1 MQIKQI
7 KYDLLNLEQKKLC
20 ELCDNLEPLRLK
32 KQALKNKLK
41 AFFQRILNW
50 IKKNKIKSAIAFVL
64 LLIYYFSIPRT
75 LFKEPYST
83 VIESKEGEL
92 LGAKIA
98 RDGQWR
104 FPAQDSVPDK
114 FKKCIVYF
122 EDEYFYKH
130 PGFNPGAMINAF
142 KQNRKAGK
150 VVRGGSTLTQQVIRL
165 SRKGKNRTYF
175 EKLIE
180 IILATRLELGYSK
193 NEILEMYAAHAP
205 FGGNVV
211 GLEMASWRYFGVQ
224 SNQLSWAE
232 NAVLAVLPNAPSLI
246 YPGKNQIKLLN
257 KRNRLLLKLH
267 QEGII
272 DKQTYELSIEEPLPQ
287 KPYDLPQIAPHLLQ
301 RVAKNEEGTR
311 VKTTIDYALQNRV
324 NQIAR
329 YYYNQYKQNE
339 VHNLAILIIDVQSRN
354 VMSYVGNSPAD
365 ADHQKDVDIIDAPRS
380 TGSILKPLL
389 YGAMLDDGELLPN
402 TLVAD
407 IPTQISGY
415 TPQNFNLTFDGAVPA
430 HRALSRS
437 LNIPAVLMLQ
447 EFTVNKFYEEL
458 QKFKL
463 KNINKTPDHYG
474 LSLILGGAESNLW
487 DLCRT
492 YANLSSTV
500 NYYTKNKNKYRTN
513 EFTELN
519 YKNDFKP
526 DFGSETDQ
534 KNILGAGSIWL
545 TYNAMEEVNRP
556 EGDEA
561 WKFYDS
567 SLKIAWKTGTSFGN
581 RDAWAIGTNSRYV
594 VGIWVGN
601 ATGEGRPTLTGVTS
615 AAPILFDVFNLLPR
629 QRWFDTPYNDL
640 AEVEVCQLSGYLAK
654 ENCPKIKQWV
664 SKKGKST
671 KVCPYHRT
679 VHLDKTEQ
687 FQVNSSCESID
698 NIVTKNWFVLPPVMA
713 WYYKSQHIEY
723 LPLPP
728 FKEGCEGTQ
737 TTTMDFIYPKA
748 NSKIY
753 LTKDFNSNVQPVIL
767 KVAYSERDKELFWYV
782 DDVYKATTK
791 TFHELPITP
800 TTGIHYITVV
810 DASGNEIRRRIEI
823 VRD

>member
-1 MQIKQI
+1 M
-7 KYDLLNLEQKKLC
+7 
-20 ELCDNLEPLRLK
+20 
-32 KQALKNKLK
+32 KNKLK
-41 AFFQRILNW
+41 AFLQRILNW
-50 IKKNKIKSAIAFVL
+50 IKRNKIKSAIVFLL
-64 LLIYYFSIPRT
+64 LLIYYFSLPRT
-75 LFKEPYST
+75 LFHEPYST

-104 FPAQDSVPDK
+104 FPEQDSVPDK

-130 PGFNPGAMINAF
+130 PGFNPVAMVNAI

-165 SRKGKNRTYF
+165 SRKGKSRTYF
-175 EKLIE
+175 EKFIE
-180 IILATRLELGYSK
+180 LILATRLELGYSK
-193 NEILEMYAAHAP
+193 NEILDLYAAHAP

-211 GLEMASWRYFGVQ
+211 GLEMASWRYFGLK
-224 SNQLSWAE
+224 STQLSWAE
-232 NAVLAVLPNAPSLI
+232 SATLAVLPNAPSLI
-246 YPGKNQIKLLN
+246 YPGKNQIKLLE
-257 KRNRLLLKLH
+257 KRNRLLLKLN

-272 DKQTYELSIEEPLPQ
+272 DKQTYELSIDEPLPG
-287 KPYDLPQIAPHLLQ
+287 KPYNLPQIAPHLLQ
-301 RVAKNEEGTR
+301 RVAKDQEGTK
-311 VKTTIDYALQNRV
+311 VKTTVDYALQNRV
-324 NQIAR
+324 NQIAK

-339 VHNLAILIIDVQSRN
+339 VNNLAILVVDVKNRN
-354 VMSYVGNSPAD
+354 VISYVGNAPTD
-365 ADHQKDVDIIDAPRS
+365 KDHQKDVDIIDAPRS

-389 YGAMLDDGELLPN
+389 YAAMLDDGELLPN

-407 IPTQISGY
+407 VPTQIAGY
-415 TPQNFNLTFDGAVPA
+415 TPENFNLTFDGAVPA

-447 EFTVNKFYEEL
+447 EFGVNKFYEEL

-463 KNINKTPDHYG
+463 RDINKTPDHYG

-487 DLCRT
+487 DLCRS

-500 NYYTKNKNKYRTN
+500 NYFNKSHGKYRTK
-513 EFTELN
+513 EFAELN
-519 YKNDFKP
+519 YENNFEA
-526 DFGSETDQ
+526 DFGNETNQ

-545 TYNAMEEVNRP
+545 AYNAMEEVNRP

-594 VGIWVGN
+594 VGVWVGN

-629 QRWFDTPYNDL
+629 QKWFETPYDDL
-640 AEVEVCQLSGYLAK
+640 DEVEVCKLSGYLAK
-654 ENCPKIKQWV
+654 EGCPKIKQWV
-664 SKKGKST
+664 TKKGKT
-671 KVCPYHRT
+671 TAICPYHKV
-679 VHLDKTEQ
+679 VHLDQTEQ
-687 FQVNSSCESID
+687 FQVNSSCENVE
-698 NIVTKNWFVLPPVMA
+698 NIVVKNWFVLPPVMA
-713 WYYKSQHIEY
+713 WYYKGKHIEY

-728 FKEGCEGTQ
+728 FKEDCMGAQ
-737 TTTMDFIYPKA
+737 TASMDFIYPKA

-753 LTKDFNSNVQPVIL
+753 LTKDFNSEIQPVIF
-767 KVAYSERDKELFWYV
+767 KVAYSQRENKLFWYV
-782 DDVYKATTK
+782 DNVYKGETK
-791 TFHELPITP
+791 VFHEKPILMTA
-800 TTGIHYITVV
+800 GFHNITVV
-810 DASGNEIRRRIEI
+810 DEFGNEIRRKVEI
-823 VRD
+823 VRE

>member
-1 MQIKQI
+1 
-7 KYDLLNLEQKKLC
+7 
-20 ELCDNLEPLRLK
+20 
-32 KQALKNKLK
+32 LKNKLK
-41 AFFQRILNW
+41 AFLRRIINW
-50 IKKNKIKSAIAFVL
+50 IKINKIKSAIAFLL
-64 LLIYYFSIPRT
+64 LLIYYFSLPGT

-83 VIESKEGEL
+83 VIESSDGEL

-130 PGFNPGAMINAF
+130 PGFNPVAMINAI

-165 SRKGKNRTYF
+165 SRKGKKRTYF
-175 EKLIE
+175 EKIIE
-180 IILATRLELGYSK
+180 VILSTRLELGYSK
-193 NEILEMYAAHAP
+193 NEILELYAAHAP

-211 GLEMASWRYFGVQ
+211 GLEMAAWRYFGVQ

-232 NAVLAVLPNAPSLI
+232 SATLAVLPNAPSLI
-246 YPGKNQIKLLN
+246 YPGKNQIKLLE
-257 KRNRLLLKLH
+257 KRNRLLLKLN
-267 QEGII
+267 QEGVI
-272 DKQTYELSIEEPLPQ
+272 DQQTYELSIDEPLPQ
-287 KPYDLPQIAPHLLQ
+287 KPYNLPQIAQHLLQ
-301 RVAKNEEGTR
+301 RAAKNEEGKR
-311 VKTTIDYALQNRV
+311 IKTTIDYTLQNRV
-324 NQIAR
+324 NQIAK

-339 VHNLAILIIDVQSRN
+339 VNNLAILVIDVKTRN
-354 VMSYVGNSPAD
+354 VISYIGNSPTD
-365 ADHQKDVDIIDAPRS
+365 SDHQKDVDIIDAPRS

-389 YGAMLDDGELLPN
+389 YAAMLDDGELLPN

-407 IPTQISGY
+407 VPTQIAGY

-437 LNIPAVLMLQ
+437 LNIPSVLMLQ
-447 EFTVNKFYEEL
+447 DFGVNKFYEEL
-458 QKFKL
+458 QKFEL
-463 KNINKTPDHYG
+463 KDINKSPDHYG

-492 YANLSSTV
+492 YSNLSSTV
-500 NYYTKNKNKYRTN
+500 NYFNKSHGKYRTN
-513 EFTELN
+513 EFAELN
-519 YKNDFKP
+519 YDHDFEA

-534 KNILGAGSIWL
+534 KNIIGAGSIWL

-594 VGIWVGN
+594 VGIWAGN

-629 QRWFDTPYNDL
+629 QRWFGIPYEDL
-640 AEVEVCQLSGYLAK
+640 NEVEVCSLSGYLAK
-654 ENCPKIKQWV
+654 EGCPKIKQWV
-664 SKKGKST
+664 TKKGKST
-671 KVCPYHRT
+671 RVCPYHKT
-679 VHLDKTEQ
+679 IHLDKTQQ
-687 FQVNSSCESID
+687 FQVNSSCESVE

-713 WYYKSQHIEY
+713 WYYKGKHIEY

-728 FKEGCEGTQ
+728 FKEDCLGTQ
-737 TTTMDFIYPKA
+737 TIAMDFIYPKT

-753 LTKDFNSNVQPVIL
+753 LTKNFNSEIQPVIF
-767 KVAYSERDKELFWYV
+767 KVAYSQREKQLFWYV
-782 DDVYKATTK
+782 DHVYKGVTK
-791 TFHELPITP
+791 VFHEKPIIMNA
-800 TTGIHYITVV
+800 GFHYITVV
-810 DASGNEIRRRIEI
+810 DESGNEITRKVEI
-823 VRD
+823 IRE

>member
-1 MQIKQI
+1 M
-7 KYDLLNLEQKKLC
+7 
-20 ELCDNLEPLRLK
+20 
-32 KQALKNKLK
+32 KNKLK
-41 AFFQRILNW
+41 AFLQRIINW
-50 IKKNKIKSAIAFVL
+50 IKKNKIKSAIAFLL
-64 LLIYYFSIPRT
+64 LLIYYFSLPRT
-75 LFKEPYST
+75 LFQEPYST

-104 FPAQDSVPDK
+104 FPAQDSVSDK

-130 PGFNPGAMINAF
+130 PGFNPVAMVNAI

-165 SRKGKNRTYF
+165 SRKGKGRTYF

-193 NEILEMYAAHAP
+193 DEILELYAAHAP

-232 NAVLAVLPNAPSLI
+232 NATLAVLPNAPSLI

-257 KRNRLLLKLH
+257 KRNRLLLKLYN
-267 QEGII
+267 ERII
-272 DKQTYELSIEEPLPQ
+272 DQQTYELSIDEPLPQ

-301 RVAKNEEGTR
+301 RIAKDEEGTR

-324 NQIAR
+324 NQIAK

-339 VHNLAILIIDVQSRN
+339 VHNLAILVIDVSNRN
-354 VMSYVGNSPAD
+354 VMSYVGNSPTD
-365 ADHQKDVDIIDAPRS
+365 NDHQKDVDIIDAPRS

-407 IPTQISGY
+407 VPTQIAGY

-447 EFTVNKFYEEL
+447 EFGVNKFYEEL

-463 KNINKTPDHYG
+463 RDINKTPDHYG

-492 YANLSSTV
+492 YAGMSSTI
-500 NYYTKNKNKYRTN
+500 NYFNRNQGKYRTK

-519 YKNDFKP
+519 YKNDFEV
-526 DFGSETDQ
+526 DFGDESDQ

-545 TYNAMEEVNRP
+545 TYNAMEQVNRP

-581 RDAWAIGTNSRYV
+581 RDAWAIGTNSKYV

-601 ATGEGRPTLTGVTS
+601 ATGEGRPSLTGVTS

-629 QRWFDTPYNDL
+629 QRWFDTPYKDL
-640 AEVEVCQLSGYLAK
+640 EEAEVCKLSGYLAK
-654 ENCPKIKQWV
+654 EGCPKIKQWIPL
-664 SKKGKST
+664 KGKST
-671 KVCPYHRT
+671 AICPYHKMI
-679 VHLDKTEQ
+679 HLDITEKY
-687 FQVNSSCESID
+687 QVNSSCESVD
-698 NIVTKNWFVLPPVMA
+698 NMVLKNWFVLPPVMA
-713 WYYKSQHIEY
+713 WYYKNQHIEY
-723 LPLPP
+723 LPLPA
-728 FKEGCEGTQ
+728 FKEDCQGTQ
-737 TTTMDFIYPKA
+737 TTTMDFIYPKT

-753 LTKDFNSNVQPVIL
+753 LTKNFNSEVQPVIL

-782 DDVYKATTK
+782 DNVYKATTK
-791 TFHELPITP
+791 TFHELPIMP
-800 TTGIHYITVV
+800 ASGFHYITVV
-810 DASGNEIRRRIEI
+810 DAFGNEIRRKIEI
-823 VRD
+823 VRE

>member
-1 MQIKQI
+1 MGQ
-7 KYDLLNLEQKKLC
+7 NLKI
-20 ELCDNLEPLRLK
+20 
-32 KQALKNKLK
+32 LKNKLI
-41 AFFQRILNW
+41 AFLQRIINW
-50 IKKNKIKSAIAFVL
+50 IKKNKIKSAIAFLL

-75 LFKEPYST
+75 LFQEPYST

-122 EDEYFYKH
+122 EDEYFYQH
-130 PGFNPGAMINAF
+130 PGFNPIAMVNAI

-165 SRKGKNRTYF
+165 SRKGKGRTYF
-175 EKLIE
+175 EKFIE
-180 IILATRLELGYSK
+180 IIKATRLELGYSK
-193 NEILEMYAAHAP
+193 NEILELYAAHAP

-232 NAVLAVLPNAPSLI
+232 SAVLAVLPNAPSLI

-267 QEGII
+267 QEGVI
-272 DKQTYELSIEEPLPQ
+272 DKQTYELAIEEPLPQ

-301 RVAKNEEGTR
+301 RVAKEDEGTR

-339 VHNLAILIIDVQSRN
+339 VNNLAILVIDVSNRN
-354 VMSYVGNSPAD
+354 VMSYVGNAPTD
-365 ADHQKDVDIIDAPRS
+365 RDHQKDVDIIDAPRS

-389 YGAMLDDGELLPN
+389 YAAMLDDGELLPN

-447 EFTVNKFYEEL
+447 DFGVNKFYEEL

-463 KNINKTPDHYG
+463 RDINKTPDHYG

-500 NYYTKNKNKYRTN
+500 NHYNKNNAKYRTK

-519 YKNDFKP
+519 YRNDFEP

-545 TYNAMEEVNRP
+545 MYNAMEEVNRP

-581 RDAWAIGTNSRYV
+581 RDAWAIGTNSKYV

-629 QRWFDTPYNDL
+629 QRWFHTPYKDL
-640 AEVEVCQLSGYLAK
+640 DEVEVCRLSGYLAK
-654 ENCPKIKQWV
+654 EECPKIKQWV
-664 SKKGKST
+664 PKKGKST
-671 KVCPYHRT
+671 AVCPYHKKI
-679 VHLDKTEQ
+679 HLDKTEK

-728 FKEGCEGTQ
+728 FKEDCQGTQ

-753 LTKDFNSNVQPVIL
+753 LTKNFNSEVQPVIL

-791 TFHELPITP
+791 TFHELPISP

-810 DASGNEIRRRIEI
+810 DAFGNEIRRKIEI
-823 VRD
+823 VRE

>member
-1 MQIKQI
+1 MKAKLNASLQR
-7 KYDLLNLEQKKLC
+7 LLH
-20 ELCDNLEPLRLK
+20 
-32 KQALKNKLK
+32 
-41 AFFQRILNW
+41 W
-50 IKKNKIKSAIAFVL
+50 IKNNKKKSAVVFIL
-64 LLIYYFSIPRT
+64 LVTYYFSLPRT
-75 LFKEPYST
+75 LFQEPYST

-122 EDEYFYKH
+122 EDEHFKYH
-130 PGFNPGAMINAF
+130 PGFNPVAMFNAM
-142 KQNRKAGK
+142 KQNSKAGK

-165 SRKGKNRTYF
+165 SRKGKKRTYF
-175 EKLIE
+175 EKFIE
-180 IILATRLELGYSK
+180 IILATRLELRHSK
-193 NEILEMYAAHAP
+193 NTILELYAAHAP

-224 SNQLSWAE
+224 SHQLSWAE
-232 NAVLAVLPNAPSLI
+232 SATLAVLPNAPSLI
-246 YPGKNQIKLLN
+246 YPGKNQLKLLK
-257 KRNRLLLKLH
+257 KRNTLLLKLQH
-267 QEGII
+267 EGII
-272 DKQTYELSIEEPLPQ
+272 DQQTYELAIDEPLPQ

-301 RVAKNEEGTR
+301 RVAKNKEGTR
-311 VKTTIDYALQNRV
+311 LKTTVDIALQNRV
-324 NQIAR
+324 NQIAK

-339 VHNLAILIIDVQSRN
+339 VNNLAILVIDVQTRN
-354 VMSYVGNSPAD
+354 VISYVGNSPSD
-365 ADHQKDVDIIDAPRS
+365 ENHQKDVDIIGAPRS

-389 YGAMLDDGELLPN
+389 YAAMLDEGELLPN

-437 LNIPAVLMLQ
+437 LNIPSVLMLQ
-447 EFTVNKFYEEL
+447 DYGVNKFYEEL

-463 KNINKTPDHYG
+463 KDISKHPDHYG

-492 YANLSSTV
+492 YAGMSSTV
-500 NYYTKNKNKYRTN
+500 DYFNKNNGNYRTK
-513 EFTELN
+513 EFAELN
-519 YKNDFKP
+519 YDHAFTP
-526 DFGSETDQ
+526 DFGYNSKQ
-534 KNILGAGSIWL
+534 KTILGAGAIWQ

-601 ATGEGRPTLTGVTS
+601 ASGEGRPTLTGVTS

-629 QRWFDTPYNDL
+629 KKWFDAPLQDL
-640 AEVEVCQLSGYLAK
+640 SEVEICKLSGHLAQ
-654 ENCPKIKQWV
+654 EDCPKIKQYV
-664 SKKGKST
+664 PLKGKTTSI
-671 KVCPYHRT
+671 CPYHKT
-679 VHLDKTEQ
+679 VHLDKTEKHR
-687 FQVNSSCESID
+687 VNSSCED
-698 NIVTKNWFVLPPVMA
+698 VENIVTKKWFILPPVME

-728 FKEGCEGTQ
+728 YRSDCQGTQ
-737 TTTMDFIYPKA
+737 TASMDFIYPKT

-753 LTKDFNSNVQPVIL
+753 LTKNFNSEIQPVIL
-767 KVAYSERDKELFWYV
+767 KVAHSQRETELFWYV
-782 DDVYKATTK
+782 DNAYKGSTK
-791 TFHELPITP
+791 TFHEMPITP
-800 TTGIHYITVV
+800 TEGFHYVTVV
-810 DASGNEIRRRIEI
+810 DEFGYEIRKKIEI
-823 VRD
+823 VRE

>member
-1 MQIKQI
+1 M
-7 KYDLLNLEQKKLC
+7 
-20 ELCDNLEPLRLK
+20 
-32 KQALKNKLK
+32 KNKLK
-41 AFFQRILNW
+41 AFLQRIINW
-50 IKKNKIKSAIAFVL
+50 IKQNKIKSLLAFL
-64 LLIYYFSIPRT
+64 LVVIYYFSLPRT
-75 LFKEPYST
+75 LFQEPYST

-130 PGFNPGAMINAF
+130 PGFNPVAMVNAI

-165 SRKGKNRTYF
+165 SRKGKGRTYF

-180 IILATRLELGYSK
+180 VVLATRLELGYSK
-193 NEILEMYAAHAP
+193 DEILELYAAHAP

-211 GLEMASWRYFGVQ
+211 GLEMASWRYFGVK

-232 NAVLAVLPNAPSLI
+232 NATLAVLPNAPSLI
-246 YPGKNQIKLLN
+246 YPGKNQIKLLE
-257 KRNRLLLKLH
+257 KRNRLLRKLNL
-267 QEGII
+267 EGII
-272 DKQTYELSIEEPLPQ
+272 DRQTYELSIEEPLPR

-301 RVAKNEEGTR
+301 RVAKNQEGVR
-311 VKTTIDYALQNRV
+311 VKTTIGFDLQNRV
-324 NQIAR
+324 NQIAK

-339 VHNLAILIIDVQSRN
+339 VSNLAILVIDVSNRN
-354 VMSYVGNSPAD
+354 VISYVGNSPTNS
-365 ADHQKDVDIIDAPRS
+365 DHQKDVDIIDAPRS

-389 YGAMLDDGELLPN
+389 YAAMLDDGELLPN

-407 IPTQISGY
+407 VPTQIAGY

-437 LNIPAVLMLQ
+437 LNIPSVLMLQ
-447 EFTVNKFYEEL
+447 DFGVNKFYEEL

-463 KNINKTPDHYG
+463 KNISKPPDHYG

-487 DLCRT
+487 DLCRS
-492 YANLSSTV
+492 YAGMSSTV
-500 NYYTKNKNKYRTN
+500 NYFNKSNGKYRTN

-519 YKNDFKP
+519 YENDFEP
-526 DFGSETDQ
+526 DFGDESTQ

-594 VGIWVGN
+594 VGVWVGN

-629 QRWFDTPYNDL
+629 QKWFATPYKDL
-640 AEVEVCQLSGYLAK
+640 DEVEVCRLSGYLAK
-654 ENCPKIKQWV
+654 EGCPKIKQWV
-664 SKKGKST
+664 TLKGKTTSI
-671 KVCPYHRT
+671 CPYHKT
-679 VHLDKTEQ
+679 VHLDQTEK
-687 FQVNSSCESID
+687 FQVNSSCESIE
-698 NIVTKNWFVLPPVMA
+698 NIVVKNWFVLPPVMA
-713 WYYKSQHIEY
+713 WYYKSKHIEY
-723 LPLPP
+723 MPLPP
-728 FKEGCEGTQ
+728 FRDNCTGTQ
-737 TTTMDFIYPKA
+737 TASMDFIYPKA

-753 LTKDFNSNVQPVIL
+753 LTKNFNSEVQPVIFR
-767 KVAYSERDKELFWYV
+767 VAYSQRESQLFWYV
-782 DDVYKATTK
+782 DNVYKGVTK
-791 TFHELPITP
+791 VFHEKPIVMTA
-800 TTGIHYITVV
+800 GFHYITVV
-810 DASGNEIRRRIEI
+810 DEFGNEIRRKVEV
-823 VRD
+823 VRE

>member
-1 MQIKQI
+1 MI
-7 KYDLLNLEQKKLC
+7 
-20 ELCDNLEPLRLK
+20 
-32 KQALKNKLK
+32 
-41 AFFQRILNW
+41 NW
-50 IKKNKIKSAIAFVL
+50 IKRNKIKSLLAFL
-64 LLIYYFSIPRT
+64 LVVIYYFSLPRT

-130 PGFNPGAMINAF
+130 PGFNPVAMVNAI

-165 SRKGKNRTYF
+165 SRKGKGRTYL
-175 EKLIE
+175 EKLVE
-180 IILATRLELGYSK
+180 VVLATRLELGYSK
-193 NEILEMYAAHAP
+193 DEILELYAAHAP

-211 GLEMASWRYFGVQ
+211 GLEMASWRYFGVK

-232 NAVLAVLPNAPSLI
+232 NATLAVLPNAPSLI
-246 YPGKNQIKLLN
+246 YPGKNQIKLLE
-257 KRNRLLLKLH
+257 KRNRLLRKLN

-272 DKQTYELSIEEPLPQ
+272 DKQTYELSIEEPLPK

-301 RVAKNEEGTR
+301 RVAKNQEGSR
-311 VKTTIDYALQNRV
+311 VKTTVEFALQNRV
-324 NQIAR
+324 NQIAK

-339 VHNLAILIIDVQSRN
+339 VSNLAILVIDVSNRN
-354 VMSYVGNSPAD
+354 VISYVGNSPTD
-365 ADHQKDVDIIDAPRS
+365 RDHQKDVDIIDAPRS

-389 YGAMLDDGELLPN
+389 YAAMLDDGELLPN

-407 IPTQISGY
+407 VPTQIAGY
-415 TPQNFNLTFDGAVPA
+415 TPQNFNLTYDGAVPA

-437 LNIPAVLMLQ
+437 LNIPSVLMLQ
-447 EFTVNKFYEEL
+447 DFGVNKFYEEL

-463 KNINKTPDHYG
+463 KNISKPADHYG

-487 DLCRT
+487 DLCRS
-492 YANLSSTV
+492 YAGMSSTV
-500 NYYTKNKNKYRTN
+500 NYFNKSNGKYRTK

-519 YKNDFKP
+519 YDNDLKV
-526 DFGSETDQ
+526 DFGDESAQ

-629 QRWFDTPYNDL
+629 QKWFATPYKDL
-640 AEVEVCQLSGYLAK
+640 DEVEVCRLSGYLAK
-654 ENCPKIKQWV
+654 EGCPKIKQWV
-664 SKKGKST
+664 TLKGKTTSI
-671 KVCPYHRT
+671 CPYHKT
-679 VHLDKTEQ
+679 VHLDQTEK
-687 FQVNSSCESID
+687 FQVNSSCESVD
-698 NIVTKNWFVLPPVMA
+698 NIVVKNWFVLPPVMA
-713 WYYKSQHIEY
+713 WYYKGKHIEY
-723 LPLPP
+723 MPLPP
-728 FKEGCEGTQ
+728 FRDNCVGTQ
-737 TTTMDFIYPKA
+737 TASMDFIYPKS

-753 LTKDFNSNVQPVIL
+753 LTKNFNSEVQPVIFR
-767 KVAYSERDKELFWYV
+767 VAYSQRESQLFWYV
-782 DDVYKATTK
+782 DNVYKGVTK
-791 TFHELPITP
+791 VFHEKPIVMTA
-800 TTGIHYITVV
+800 GFHYVTVV
-810 DASGNEIRRRIEI
+810 DELGNEIRRKVEV
-823 VRD
+823 VRE